1 MLRSPHRDPGAQVDM
16 NTLPGI
22 PPEAKLRVHSLE
34 KGTFPHHL
42 WRCSQDGTRVFPTH
56 HFRHLPQPKVPGFP
70 GQEARR
76 GRGHWTSWWGQG
88 WSWWPDL
95 PIYTFTSGCGLPSIS
110 LAPPS
115 FHGINRKPETTK
127 LDIRETVAHSCPR
140 QDCKATEITT
150 REEIE
155 ERLAWEISRLMRKL
169 SQVSIWTLNIVG
181 APRPLALLVEMGLKG

>member
-1 MLRSPHRDPGAQVDM
+1 M

-42 WRCSQDGTRVFPTH
+42 WHCSQDGTRVSPTH
-56 HFRHLPQPKVPGFP
+56 HFQHLPQPKVPGFP

-95 PIYTFTSGCGLPSIS
+95 PIYTFSSGCGLPSIS

-127 LDIRETVAHSCPR
+127 LDIRDSGSFLSRARLQGHWNNYQGRNRGEAALGDRQAYEETISGVHLNPEHCGGPTSLSLVSG
-140 QDCKATEITT
+140 DGVK
-150 REEIE
+150 
-155 ERLAWEISRLMRKL
+155 RLTARM
-169 SQVSIWTLNIVG
+169 
-181 APRPLALLVEMGLKG
+181 LALDF